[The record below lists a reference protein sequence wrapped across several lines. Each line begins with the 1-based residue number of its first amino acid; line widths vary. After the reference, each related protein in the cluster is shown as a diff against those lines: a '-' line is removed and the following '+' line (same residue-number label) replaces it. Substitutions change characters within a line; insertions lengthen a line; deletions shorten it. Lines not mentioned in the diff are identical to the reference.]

1 MGLSFAEL
9 LDCADQDS
17 EFVDKHSMFEPRDA
31 SEIAI
36 SDSSRLSFVVK
47 FGCGLTFEQRIIS
60 TQLDDFIACQLLWR
74 ILHLDKRSLTSSQAA
89 YCIYQKQML
98 MNVRIFKRKIKIPEI
113 H

>member
-17 EFVDKHSMFEPRDA
+17 EFVDKHWMFEPRDA

-47 FGCGLTFEQRIIS
+47 FGCGLSKE
-60 TQLDDFIACQLLWR
+60 
-74 ILHLDKRSLTSSQAA
+74 
-89 YCIYQKQML
+89 
-98 MNVRIFKRKIKIPEI
+98 
-113 H
+113 